1 MKTKT
6 ELKTFF
12 ITDFEQ
18 EANYL
23 MAMHRKGWKLTKI
36 SFDCLFHFEQVEP
49 EEVVYRLDFKDN
61 GRADQEAY
69 YQLYRDYG
77 WEPVATCNSF
87 EIFRKPASQVGTDD
101 IFSDE
106 TSRWEMIRQIFMRRF
121 LILLSMVVLAI
132 AGGVFF
138 NKIDFAMTVAMIDV
152 PLIAYLSY
160 RFYQLKKKYQGG

>member
-6 ELKTFF
+6 ELKFF
-12 ITDFEQ
+12 FMTDFEK

-23 MAMHRKGWKLTKI
+23 AAMHRKGWQLTKI

-87 EIFRKPASQVGTDD
+87 EIFRKPASQVGIDD

-106 TSRWEMIRQIFMRRF
+106 ASRWDMIGQIFVRRF

-132 AGGVFF
+132 GAGILFK
-138 NKIDFAMTVAMIDV
+138 KIDFAVGVAMFDI
-152 PLIAYLSY
+152 PLLAYLSY
-160 RFYQLKKKYQGG
+160 RFYQLKKKYRGG

>member
-6 ELKTFF
+6 ELKFFF
-12 ITDFEQ
+12 ITDFDE
-18 EANYL
+18 EATYL
-23 MAMHRKGWKLTKI
+23 TAMHRKGWRLTKI
-36 SFDCLFHFEQVEP
+36 SLDCLFHFEKVVP

-61 GRADQEAY
+61 GRADQASY

-87 EIFRKPASQVGTDD
+87 EVFRKPASQVGEDD

-106 TSRWEMIRQIFMRRF
+106 TSRWEMIGQIFRRRF
-121 LILLSMVVLAI
+121 LILTSMVVLAI
-132 AGGVFF
+132 ACGLFF
-138 NKIDFAMTVAMIDV
+138 DKLDFSVTVAMFDV